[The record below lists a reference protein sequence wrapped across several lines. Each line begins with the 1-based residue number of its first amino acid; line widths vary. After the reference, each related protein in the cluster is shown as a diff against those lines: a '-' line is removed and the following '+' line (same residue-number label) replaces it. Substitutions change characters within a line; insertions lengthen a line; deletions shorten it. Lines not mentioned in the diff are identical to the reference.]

1 MEKILVSACL
11 LGQRVRYRGDGFAP
25 AERLSRWH
33 SEGRLML
40 LCPEV
45 VAGLGVP
52 RPAAE
57 IVGGQGRAVLERE
70 ARVVTQ
76 AGADLTD
83 VFIRGADAALA
94 LCRREGIRMAV
105 MKARSPSCGNRQSY
119 DGSFRGVRVSGE
131 GVAAAL
137 LQREGIRVFNELELE
152 LAAEYLAQ
160 ITSDCRR

>member
-1 MEKILVSACL
+1 
-11 LGQRVRYRGDGFAP
+11 
-25 AERLSRWH
+25 
-33 SEGRLML
+33 ML